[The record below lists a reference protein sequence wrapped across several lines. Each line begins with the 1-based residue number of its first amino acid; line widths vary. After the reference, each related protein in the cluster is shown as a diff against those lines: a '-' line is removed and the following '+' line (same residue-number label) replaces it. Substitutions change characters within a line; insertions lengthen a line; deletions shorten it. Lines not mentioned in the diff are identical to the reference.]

1 MDKLLPSAKVF
12 NEYRVMSHDLHR
24 ELASRRSPGPMY
36 KVHVCMDR
44 NNNSAGKIKGE
55 GICVFKDSWCRNI
68 RPEALTSIV
77 INSFEHIMI
86 GNLQGNVK
94 HLLDPYQPILL

>member
-24 ELASRRSPGPMY
+24 ELASKRLPRPMY

-44 NNNSAGKIKGE
+44 NNN
-55 GICVFKDSWCRNI
+55 RNL
-68 RPEALTSIV
+68 RPEALTSTV
-77 INSFEHIMI
+77 INSFEQVMI
-86 GNLQGNVK
+86 WNLQGNVK
-94 HLLDPYQPILL
+94 HPYQPILL